1 VKVMT
6 RLVGLLSVTAVGVAL
21 SVWAGTLV
29 AQGALAQLG
38 LTEAGARIF
47 VLDEIKSPATSR
59 GSGIAVAGTRAFLRL
74 PASARGPA
82 ATALF
87 GWAKAY
93 VGSPAFRT
101 AYANHRRDVIGPDDG
116 PSPPSVD
123 DELGKLIDET
133 KAGIA
138 QARAIAATLPPADAA
153 NMLKLVAEQEAR
165 LASGETAKLLRAGLE
180 AQHAERTTRTALNA
194 KQDDDRYPADP
205 SRIFARRL
213 REFLD
218 ATADVNFSARTLS
231 LTGGPDGIEF
241 LDKADRQ
248 RHWIWQLAV
257 IVGPEAT
264 SAARAAAEAWWK
276 ELAS

>member
-1 VKVMT
+1 MRRSRRFV
-6 RLVGLLSVTAVGVAL
+6 LGAL
-21 SVWAGTLV
+21 SVAAFAALSVLTGPLV

-38 LTEAGARIF
+38 LTEAGARTF
-47 VLDEIKSPATSR
+47 VLDEITSPATGR
-59 GSGIAVAGTRAFLRL
+59 GSGIAVAGTRAFLKL
-74 PASARGPA
+74 PVSARGPA

-87 GWAKAY
+87 AWARAY
-93 VGSPAFRT
+93 VGTPAFKS
-101 AYANHRRDVIGPDDG
+101 AYANHRRGVIGPDDR

-123 DELGKLIDET
+123 DELQKLIDET

-165 LASGETAKLLRAGLE
+165 LESGETAKLLRVGLE
-180 AQHAERTTRTALNA
+180 AQRAERTTRDAANA
-194 KQDDDRYPADP
+194 KQDDERYPSDP

-218 ATADVNFSARTLS
+218 ATADVNFAARTLS

-241 LDKADRQ
+241 LDKTDRQ
-248 RHWIWQLAV
+248 RQWIWQLAA
-257 IVGPEAT
+257 IVGTEAT
-264 SAARAAAEAWWK
+264 TAARTSAQAWLR
-276 ELAS
+276 EIEP